1 MSLLSHALETSR
13 RSYSGRA
20 TRFLLVRARRF
31 LHRTRTC
38 TLLSSLYFDLSVS
51 VTLCMCVRG
60 KSDREYRWRIMG
72 CECDEFFEDRPCPPP
87 SSSSSSS
94 AASSSTSSFPSL
106 HLESLRSSVTRI
118 LCHRWDYP
126 CSLFSALRTV
136 YTISHRTHDESR
148 YPFRNSFASCDR

>member
-38 TLLSSLYFDLSVS
+38 TLLSSLYFNLSVF
-51 VTLCMCVRG
+51 VTLCVCVHG
-60 KSDREYRWRIMG
+60 KSDRECRWRIMG

-87 SSSSSSS
+87 SPSSSSSS
-94 AASSSTSSFPSL
+94 SSSFPSL
-106 HLESLRSSVTRI
+106 HLESLRSSVTRT

-126 CSLFSALRTV
+126 CSLFSALGTV

-148 YPFRNSFASCDR
+148 